1 MREPLVPVTATVT
14 DPAVVKVHDSVDV
27 PEPPVTVDG
36 VRLQAELSETRATSL
51 ANPLTGEI
59 VIVDVPATPT
69 ATVTLV
75 GLAAILKSARPV
87 TA

>member
-1 MREPLVPVTATVT
+1 MTATVT

-36 VRLQAELSETRATSL
+36 VRLHAELSEARATSL
-51 ANPLTGEI
+51 ANPLTG
-59 VIVDVPATPT
+59 TPT